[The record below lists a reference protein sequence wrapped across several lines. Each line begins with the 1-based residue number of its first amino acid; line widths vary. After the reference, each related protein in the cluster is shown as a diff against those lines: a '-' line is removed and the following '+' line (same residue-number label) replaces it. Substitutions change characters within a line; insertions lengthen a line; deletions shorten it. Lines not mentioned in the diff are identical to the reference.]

1 MLRPGGNF
9 LYTDVLPTVRIG
21 EWEAALAE
29 APMRMISQRVINE
42 EVMRGIETSQQDT
55 LALLGPVSRRAP
67 SLLRGLACRA
77 NELRVS
83 TFYQSLRSGENSYR
97 MYCFSKD

>member
-1 MLRPGGNF
+1 
-9 LYTDVLPTVRIG
+9 
-21 EWEAALAE
+21 
-29 APMRMISQRVINE
+29 
-42 EVMRGIETSQQDT
+42 MRGIETSQQDT